1 MRSHGPGH
9 HSSMDDTLAAIAA
22 SRAGATGPT
31 GPSGGPVGPTGS
43 TGPTGATGATGA
55 TGVGTT
61 GATGA
66 TGVTGPSG
74 GPIGPTGPT
83 GATGPSGGPAGP
95 AGPTGAT
102 GATGGLLAFAM
113 FYGTSPADYGST
125 IALGAAV
132 PFPHAGPTSG
142 AGITA
147 ASSSSFTLAAAGTYK
162 VTWNASINE
171 AGQLQLA
178 LGGVP
183 VANTCVGRATGINQI
198 VGCTVITTGTPN
210 QVLSVINP
218 AGNSTALTVTPNA
231 GGTVASSAT
240 LVIERLA

>member
-162 VTWNASINE
+162 VTFVVPVNE
-171 AGQLQLA
+171 SGQLQLA
-178 LGGVP
+178 VNGTPAATAVF
-183 VANTCVGRATGINQI
+183 GRSAINDQI
-198 VGCTVITTGTPN
+198 VGQALITTVGIN
-210 QVLSVINP
+210 AVLTVINP
-218 AGNSTALTVTPNA
+218 AGNASALTVTPTA
-231 GGTVASSAT
+231 GGSVAASAN
-240 LVIERLA
+240 LIIERLS